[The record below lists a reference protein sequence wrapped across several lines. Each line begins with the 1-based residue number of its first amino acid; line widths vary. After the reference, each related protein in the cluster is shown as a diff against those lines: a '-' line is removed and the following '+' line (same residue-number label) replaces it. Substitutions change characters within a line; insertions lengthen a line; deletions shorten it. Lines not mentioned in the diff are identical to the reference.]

1 MYRYKTLSELVEHL
15 DKHFVQDDHYTFI
28 YNLETDDIIHFVI
41 KHDDEIVLDKKCDI
55 YQVSIPTWKLDTE
68 IRKWFTDQWYDY
80 KRDDL
85 YPETIVGGD
94 ITLGEKV
101 IVTDPCYDV
110 DTWCNGILDNVK
122 PGKWHTEA
130 KSINKNNNGNHCT
143 ELIIWHSDYEKPT
156 EFEHTD
162 IDVGVDSGQAGI
174 ADYDY
179 FAKIKSNKDS
189 EEEWY
194 ESIKTYE
201 RARVP
206 LMPLQKQVLPKYKA
220 LYKEYLKQ
228 FLGPIE
234 EYNKDLYTEIANLEH
249 EHWFDSKTLD
259 DDKFSSYLPQTWTDE
274 HSVFTSTGYGDGSY
288 DCFIAKDNNKIIGIK
303 IDYFYYEDEDDED
316 E

>member
-1 MYRYKTLSELVEHL
+1 MYRYKTLSELVKQL
-15 DKHFVQDDHYTFI
+15 DKHFVQDEHYTFN
-28 YNLETDDIIHFVI
+28 YDLETDEIIHFMI
-41 KHDDEIVLDKKCDI
+41 KRDDEIVLDQKCDI
-55 YQVSIPTWKLDTE
+55 YRVSIPTWKLDTD

-85 YPETIVGGD
+85 YPETIVGDD

-110 DTWCNGILDNVK
+110 DTWCNGVLENVK
-122 PGKWHTEA
+122 PGKWHTAA
-130 KSINKNNNGNHCT
+130 KSINKNGNGNRCT
-143 ELIIWHSDYEKPT
+143 ELVIWHSDYEKPT

-194 ESIKTYE
+194 ESIETYE

-206 LMPLQKQVLPKYKA
+206 LMPLQNQVLPKYKA

-288 DCFIAKDNNKIIGIK
+288 DCFIAKDDDKIIGIK
-303 IDYFYYEDEDDED
+303 IDYFYHEDDED